1 MCLMTLRPAFVPLLK
16 RKVFVAQLRSCAVQE
31 ISADDFKFKPMRSE
45 FIGSFNIDL
54 VFTGVLAFCLQSVT
68 YDHSFGILY
77 CGTFGLKYI
86 LYY

>member
-1 MCLMTLRPAFVPLLK
+1 MTADAFKWLLK
-16 RKVFVAQLRSCAVQE
+16 
-31 ISADDFKFKPMRSE
+31 PMPSE

-54 VFTGVLAFCLQSVT
+54 VFTGVLASCLNSVT
-68 YDHSFGILY
+68 YDQSLWILL